1 MARLTR
7 HELKKDEF
15 RSTYEEFE
23 RFAKERYKEIA
34 AVVGIVVVVVGSAF
48 GLKVYLGRQ
57 EAEAAT
63 ELGSALKTFRA
74 YVGTPS
80 PASPMSGTESFKTA
94 QERYKKALAQF
105 SEVARKFP
113 RTKAAAIAAY
123 HQGVC
128 QAQLGD
134 QAGAIKTLE
143 KAGGASDQ
151 EIASLARLALAGELA
166 GSGKLREAVKIYQNL
181 ADRPTLAVPRTTA
194 LLEMADAYRASQPAQ
209 ARQIY
214 ERLQKEAGPD
224 PILAQA
230 INQQIE
236 SLPK

>member
-1 MARLTR
+1 MPGAAR
-7 HELKKDEF
+7 E
-15 RSTYEEFE
+15 SGG
-23 RFAKERYKEIA
+23 RYQD
-34 AVVGIVVVVVGSAF
+34 
-48 GLKVYLGRQ
+48 LG
-57 EAEAAT
+57 
-63 ELGSALKTFRA
+63 
-74 YVGTPS
+74 
-80 PASPMSGTESFKTA
+80 
-94 QERYKKALAQF
+94 
-105 SEVARKFP
+105 
-113 RTKAAAIAAY
+113 
-123 HQGVC
+123 
-128 QAQLGD
+128 
-134 QAGAIKTLE
+134 